1 MTVILSNAKAA
12 WISFRRL
19 SPAFE
24 HQSSNAK
31 AAFGFQHSVL
41 HGAVHP
47 SHVLAPVIPAD
58 GVGCVDVSGGMME
71 DLEAGVFPA

>member
-1 MTVILSNAKAA
+1 MRHWLS
-12 WISFRRL
+12 
-19 SPAFE
+19 
-24 HQSSNAK
+24 
-31 AAFGFQHSVL
+31 QHSVL